1 MEASVNM
8 STSCSLER
16 VLSLSPRSA
25 SFCSSRGTVTRIDG
39 KRAFCLKNKEEQ
51 AVGFLQHA
59 KETGSRDCSTSSA
72 YPTTSRVSSSRRGS
86 GKAAALKTLLR
97 KMQEE
102 TVLRTDSGVASR
114 STVVHKFCGDR
125 SVQRRCLSPSTPLVA
140 DLLVRTREQFA
151 DETDYMKAGG
161 EFIDLVQLQA
171 NKPLKQAKI
180 AQKLKPL
187 SDELFDLVVI
197 GCGPAGVSLAAEAA
211 KQGLSVGLVGPDLPF
226 TNNYG
231 VWEDEFAALGLEN
244 CIEQTWRDS
253 AMYFESDTP
262 LLIGRA
268 YGRVDRHL
276 LHEELLK
283 RCADGGVQ
291 YLDTEVERISDA
303 DENGST
309 VMCANGAM
317 IRCRLV
323 AVASGA
329 AAGRFLE
336 YEPGGPG
343 TTVQTAYGMEVECEN
358 FSYDPEIMIFMDYRD
373 YQSWGTEPCP
383 DAEEFR
389 NIPSFLYAMPV
400 SKTRV
405 FFEET
410 CLAARPTM
418 SFNLLKERLLI
429 RLKAMGIKVLHMYEE
444 EWSYIPVGTPLPETT
459 QQHNGLSGLLRAW
472 YILRRVRPCSYS
484 VVRSLSEA
492 PHYAAAIASALRSGV
507 KSSNGYYSLSPQSW
521 KQPRAAALEAWNA
534 LWPMERKRQRAFF
547 MFGLELIL
555 QQDHVGI
562 REFFGTFFELP
573 DWLWKGFLAAEL
585 SSLDLISFALLTF
598 IVAPNS
604 LRYRLV
610 KHLMSDSEWILLDPH
625 VPWIKG
631 HSRAANY

>member
-1 MEASVNM
+1 MLVELSVNM

-16 VLSLSPRSA
+16 VFSPRS
-25 SFCSSRGTVTRIDG
+25 SPFSSSKGTITWIDG
-39 KRAFCLKNKEEQ
+39 RGLIVCRGKEEQ
-51 AVGFLQHA
+51 SGCSAAKHGNNLRHV
-59 KETGSRDCSTSSA
+59 KETGSTDCSTSAATGSL
-72 YPTTSRVSSSRRGS
+72 PHSWKSSC
-86 GKAAALKTLLR
+86 KAAASFKSLL
-97 KMQEE
+97 MTAQEE
-102 TVLRTDSGVASR
+102 TVGGIARLNRSSYVRRT
-114 STVVHKFCGDR
+114 
-125 SVQRRCLSPSTPLVA
+125 VQRRCVSPSTPVVTNVLVPS
-140 DLLVRTREQFA
+140 REQFA

-171 NKPLKQAKI
+171 KKPLQQAKI
-180 AQKLKPL
+180 AEKLKPL
-187 SDELFDLVVI
+187 SNELFDLVVI

-211 KQGLSVGLVGPDLPF
+211 KQGLNVGLVGPDLPF

-244 CIEQTWRDS
+244 CIEQTWKDS

-309 VMCANGAM
+309 VMCSNGAM

-323 AVASGA
+323 TVASGA

-343 TTVQTAYGMEVECEN
+343 TTVQTAYGMEVECDN
-358 FSYDPEIMIFMDYRD
+358 FNCDPEIMIFMDYRD

-383 DAEEFR
+383 DSEEFK
-389 NIPSFLYAMPV
+389 NVPSFLYAMPV

-444 EWSYIPVGTPLPETT
+444 EWSYIPVGATLPDTT
-459 QQHNGLSGLLRAW
+459 QQHLGFGAAASMVHPATG
-472 YILRRVRPCSYS
+472 YS

-492 PHYAAAIASALRSGV
+492 PHYAAAIASALRSGT
-507 KSSNGYYSLSPQSW
+507 KNFNGYSLSSQSW
-521 KQPRAAALEAWNA
+521 KQPKAAALEAWNA

-547 MFGLELIL
+547 LFGLELIL
-555 QQDHVGI
+555 QLDLTGI

-573 DWLWKGFLAAEL
+573 DWLWKGFLAAKL
-585 SSLDLISFALLTF
+585 SSLDLVTFALFTF
-598 IVAPNS
+598 MVAPNS

-610 KHLMSDSEWILLDPH
+610 KHLMSDPSGLYLIRTYIGL
-625 VPWIKG
+625 KG
-631 HSRAANY
+631 SPELPASKETR